1 LSNLFQEVRAQ
12 TLNVITTDIS
22 PQCKILKNGGIKLTV
37 PLHPPKTYIIN
48 RLEFNK
54 YGKFSTE
61 AYQSARNMWFSL
73 ISEAVKEHK
82 DLQVSPSFIVIQ
94 FHTTQKLNRIDADNY
109 TIKFIIDGLKENG
122 LIGPDDNASFV
133 RGYSVN
139 VVYNSTSFTEIYI
152 LPYQNQIEE
161 IVSKY
166 ETF

>member
-1 LSNLFQEVRAQ
+1 MKPVQLLSPREQFQCHIAEFKNQLGEIEDMVNIMEENEELLFQIGQAENVLVKSQIALSNLFQEVRAQ

-73 ISEAVKEHK
+73 ISEAVKNTK
-82 DLQVSPSFIVIQ
+82 ICRLALRLLLSNFI
-94 FHTTQKLNRIDADNY
+94 L
-109 TIKFIIDGLKENG
+109 LKN
-122 LIGPDDNASFV
+122 
-133 RGYSVN
+133 
-139 VVYNSTSFTEIYI
+139 
-152 LPYQNQIEE
+152 
-161 IVSKY
+161 
-166 ETF
+166 

>member
-1 LSNLFQEVRAQ
+1 M
-12 TLNVITTDIS
+12 
-22 PQCKILKNGGIKLTV
+22 
-37 PLHPPKTYIIN
+37 HPTKTYIIN

-94 FHTTQKLNRIDADNY
+94 FHTTQNLNRIDADNY